1 MGPTGWVA
9 APAPGLF
16 PLRPLNFGEVLGTTF
31 KLLRTNAAV
40 SVGSGLIINAVT
52 SLLMIAGPL
61 LTVIWA
67 ADRLARA
74 GGEDGLAIALG
85 FPFWLLLSMV
95 PGFFIGLLG
104 SALLQVI
111 IAQVVAAAAVNRP
124 LSFGQAWRRATQRM
138 WAMIGYILL
147 MGLIQLGIVLVAGG
161 LGALLVFWSFSSSA
175 GGDPNVG
182 VIVSVIVLM
191 FVIILA
197 LTAAVSFFQ
206 IKLLFGPSAIA
217 LENLGPGAA
226 LKRSWR
232 LSNKYF
238 WRTLGTVLVLGIII
252 SVVTQVIGL
261 LGSVFIP
268 LFTQLLV
275 PFGDAASGQEP
286 VVTGLAI
293 FASIVM
299 VVFSTLVSTL
309 TLILTSGNA
318 VIMYADLRMR
328 KEGLNIHLQRT
339 AEQVAAGEPVEP
351 EPWTA
356 PDLGPAPE
364 PAQPAYTG
372 PQSGYPAPPYPQ
384 PYPGQPYSGQPHP
397 GQPYPGQSYA
407 GPQYPSQTYPD
418 PQYPSQSYSD
428 PQYPSQQFSNQPY
441 ASQPAA
447 PQPGPAPQYD
457 QPVSPYGSPRP
468 SGNADTDRTTG
479 TDAGSGDTKNTG
491 QSS

>member
-16 PLRPLNFGEVLGTTF
+16 PLRPLNFGEILGATF

-40 SVGSGLIINAVT
+40 SIGSGLIINAIT

-74 GGEDGLAIALG
+74 GGEDGLVIALG
-85 FPFWLLLSMV
+85 FPFWLVLSMV
-95 PGFFIGLLG
+95 PGLIIGLLG
-104 SALLQVI
+104 SALLQLI

-124 LSFGQAWRRATQRM
+124 LSFGQAWRRAAKRI

-147 MGLIQLGIVLVAGG
+147 MGLIQLGIVLVCGG
-161 LGALLVFWSFSSSA
+161 LGALLVFWAIASSA
-175 GGDPNVG
+175 GGDPNAA
-182 VIVSVIVLM
+182 VIVSVVVLM

-197 LTAAVSFFQ
+197 VTAAVSFFQ

-226 LKRSWR
+226 LKRSWQ

-238 WRTLGTVLVLGIII
+238 WRTLGTVLVLGFII

-261 LGSVFIP
+261 LGSVFVP

-299 VVFSTLVSTL
+299 VVFSTLVTTL

-339 AEQVAAGEPVEP
+339 AEQVAAGEPVDP

-384 PYPGQPYSGQPHP
+384 PYPGQPYPAQQYSGQPYSAQPFPTQPYPGQQYP
-397 GQPYPGQSYA
+397 GQPYPSQ
-407 GPQYPSQTYPD
+407 QYPGQ
-418 PQYPSQSYSD
+418 QYPGR
-428 PQYPSQQFSNQPY
+428 PT
-441 ASQPAA
+441 A
-447 PQPGPAPQYD
+447 PQPGPTPQYG
-457 QPVSPYGSPRP
+457 QPASPYGSPQP
-468 SGNADTDRTTG
+468 SGNSAADSTATSDTDARS
-479 TDAGSGDTKNTG
+479 DDTKSTG